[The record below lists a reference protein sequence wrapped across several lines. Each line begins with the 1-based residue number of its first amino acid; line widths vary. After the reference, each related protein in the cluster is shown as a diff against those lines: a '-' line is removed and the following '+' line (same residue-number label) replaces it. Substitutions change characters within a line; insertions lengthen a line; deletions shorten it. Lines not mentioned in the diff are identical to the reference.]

1 MRGTLADEKLIAMLL
16 DRLERISVDSIW
28 AHRASGIRGSL
39 LRAQE
44 QIQDDRSVD
53 PHALRAL
60 IATAFQILRQAAT
73 EKGHGRER
81 HLYRTPQ

>member
-28 AHRASGIRGSL
+28 AHRASGIRGSM

-44 QIQDDRSVD
+44 QIQLGKSIDSN
-53 PHALRAL
+53 ALREL
-60 IATAFQILRQAAT
+60 IATSFHILRQAAK
-73 EKGHGRER
+73 EKG
-81 HLYRTPQ
+81 